1 MGNETVETVYGSV
14 EVGTVECDS
23 CGETILRDDAYRFRM
38 GPPSNKGMSSV
49 EYNGYACEHCASVG
63 PASFPER
70 VFSSDG
76 DQPLFTFFDHS
87 LFALLYP
94 LTGFSLIGLL
104 LTDSHIRSD
113 TFAKAYVSSFI
124 GALFWGGL
132 LTYLFIL

>member
-70 VFSSDG
+70 V
-76 DQPLFTFFDHS
+76 
-87 LFALLYP
+87 
-94 LTGFSLIGLL
+94 
-104 LTDSHIRSD
+104 
-113 TFAKAYVSSFI
+113 VSSEEDKVGLREPLMLTVFYPIVSPMISFLTLVDDPLKNDVASGYAYAFI
-124 GALFWGGL
+124 GMVLWGL
-132 LTYLFIL
+132 LTYFFIL